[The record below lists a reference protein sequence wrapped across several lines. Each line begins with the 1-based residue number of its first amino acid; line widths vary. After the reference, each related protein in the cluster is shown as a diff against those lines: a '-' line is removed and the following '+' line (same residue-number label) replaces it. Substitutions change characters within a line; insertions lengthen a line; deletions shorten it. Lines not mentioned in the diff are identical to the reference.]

1 MGFTAH
7 PLYILAVLCFI
18 IVAGEWLATKKYFH
32 HIGTSLIVIL
42 LTAIVANVQLL
53 PSSGSVTPV
62 YDGIFTYVAPIAIF
76 FLMLDVKLASLKYA
90 GLPMLLLFLLGAAG
104 TMAGVV
110 AGYYFLSPGNSTGS
124 FTAALAGMYT
134 GTYTGG
140 SINFNAVALH
150 YNLSKQGN
158 LYAAATAVDNIM
170 SAVWII
176 VTLTVPRLLQRRFKR
191 KFIHQLTGTGGL
203 QQQPVPENHLDT
215 EQVNPKGMAV
225 LLGIGCLSIFLADAL
240 QQVFPKVPAVLTL
253 TTIALALAQ
262 FRRVQRLK
270 GSKVLGLFSVYLFLA
285 VIGAYC
291 DIQALLNDGRLALLL
306 LAWVVTI
313 LLVHGLILF
322 GAGAVFKQDW
332 DMIAIASQANIGG
345 ATTAIANARSL
356 DRMDLYLP
364 AILVGSLG
372 SAIGTYLGFLVAFMF
387 G

>member
-1 MGFTAH
+1 MGFTTH
-7 PLYILAVLCFI
+7 PLYILAVLCII

-32 HIGTSLIVIL
+32 HIGTSLIVII
-42 LTAIVANVQLL
+42 LTAVVANMRLL
-53 PSSGSVTPV
+53 PSSGTVTPV
-62 YDGIFTYVAPIAIF
+62 YDGIFTYIAPIAIF
-76 FLMLDVKLASLKYA
+76 FLMLDVKLSSLKYA

-104 TMAGVV
+104 TIAGVV
-110 AGYYFLSPGNSTGS
+110 AGYYFLSPGKLTGDFS
-124 FTAALAGMYT
+124 HALAGMYT

-176 VTLTVPRLLQRRFKR
+176 VTLTLPRVLQRRIKR
-191 KFIHQLTGTGGL
+191 KYIQSNKGTGETQQLL
-203 QQQPVPENHLDT
+203 QQQQNDD
-215 EQVNPKGMAV
+215 EQVNPKAIAV

-240 QQVFPKVPAVLTL
+240 QQVFPKIPSVLTL
-253 TTIALALAQ
+253 TTIALLLAQ
-262 FRRVQRLK
+262 IPWIQKQK

-291 DIQALLNDGRLALLL
+291 DIQALLHDGRLALVL
-306 LAWVVTI
+306 LAWVIIT
-313 LLVHGLILF
+313 LLVHGIMIF
-322 GAGAVFKQDW
+322 GAGALFKQDW

-356 DRMDLYLP
+356 NRMDLYLP
-364 AILVGSLG
+364 AILAGSLG
-372 SAIGTYLGFLVAFMF
+372 SAIGTYLGFLVAFTF
-387 G
+387 E